1 MITGGLPTVFV
12 SDMDRAIRFFTETL
26 GLTLEQRFGND
37 WASIKTL
44 NGLSIGLH
52 PASQESPAG
61 RKGSITI
68 GFNLDEPIDKAVDR
82 LKKQGVRFTKE
93 IFEDG
98 SSRIAHFADPDGNE
112 FYIIELR
119 AEWQKYAPNASAA
132 SVA

>member
-1 MITGGLPTVFV
+1 MINGGLPTIFV
-12 SDMDRAIRFFTETL
+12 SDMNRAIRFFTETL

-37 WASIKTL
+37 WASVKTL

-52 PASQESPAG
+52 PASEESPAG

-82 LKKQGVRFTKE
+82 LKKQGVIFTKE
-93 IFEDG
+93 IFQDG
-98 SSRIAHFADPDGNE
+98 YSRIANFADPDGNE

-119 AEWQKYAPNASAA
+119 ADWQKYAPNASAA
-132 SVA
+132 

>member
-1 MITGGLPTVFV
+1 MINGGLPTVFV

-37 WASIKTL
+37 WASVKTP

-52 PASQESPAG
+52 PATEESPAG

-68 GFNLDEPIDKAVDR
+68 GFNLDEPIDRAVDR
-82 LKKQGVRFTKE
+82 LKKQGVKFTKE

-98 SSRIAHFADPDGNE
+98 FSRAAHFADPDGNE
-112 FYIIELR
+112 FYIIELS
-119 AEWQKYAPNASAA
+119 AEWQKYAPSASAA
-132 SVA
+132 

>member
-12 SDMDRAIRFFTETL
+12 SNMDRAIRFFTETL

-37 WASIKTL
+37 WASVKAA

-52 PASQESPAG
+52 PASEVSPAG

-68 GFNLDEPIDKAVDR
+68 GFNLDEPIERAVDR
-82 LKKQGVRFTKE
+82 LKKQGVKFTKE

-98 SSRIAHFADPDGNE
+98 SSRIAHFSDPDGNE

-119 AEWQKYAPNASAA
+119 AEWRKYAPNASAA
-132 SVA
+132 

>member
-26 GLTLEQRFGND
+26 GLTLEQRFGNH
-37 WASIKTL
+37 WASVKAM

-52 PASQESPAG
+52 PASEASPAG

-68 GFNLDEPIDKAVDR
+68 GFNLDEPIDQAVDR
-82 LKKQGVRFTKE
+82 LKTLGVKFTKE

-98 SSRIAHFADPDGNE
+98 SSRIANFADQDGNE
-112 FYIIELR
+112 FYVIELR

-132 SVA
+132 